1 MYDSLREINRLFV
14 PFGINTHYYGKL
26 SVIDILYVSRIIYA
40 IPSIALVSA
49 TEITL
54 IVLRELM
61 PLVACHRIYE

>member
-14 PFGINTHYYGKL
+14 PFGINTHYYGQL
-26 SVIDILYVSRIIYA
+26 SVIDILYVSRFIYV

-61 PLVACHRIYE
+61 PFVACHRIYE